1 MNSSPKPQKTEYAN
15 QHYVPKLLLKRFSY
29 EDKINIGL
37 MSASSG
43 KVRSPIPY
51 KPQCAKHYFYGK
63 DLFIEKKLGEIEDET
78 GKIIDLISSI
88 SDPHIDR
95 SSRAHI
101 LLTIFAV
108 YQYVRTDKALK
119 LAEEVVEKNYSIAKE
134 HAKPNLMLKLAET
147 ANGQLSEQELSE
159 FYDNVTVSMTNPHSI
174 MFESAN
180 SIILPSLQLEMKLLI
195 NDTEIPLIISD
206 NPLVYMDAES
216 EDCFYRMLLPLTP
229 KLLLVF
235 YDGRKYKIGLR
246 KANFHKL
253 TNETDVFYLNVLQ
266 YLNCQKNI
274 YFGPGTPTKHL
285 MSLNRS
291 FKKLRANEATT
302 LTELNGR
309 AFLKT
314 NRPKVN
320 HRFSFVKRIA
330 SLSNLQD

>member
-43 KVRSPIPY
+43 EVRSPIPY

-63 DLFIEKKLGEIEDET
+63 DLFIEKKLGKIEDET

-195 NDTEIPLIISD
+195 NDTEIPFIISD
-206 NPLVYMDAES
+206 NPLVYMDAQS